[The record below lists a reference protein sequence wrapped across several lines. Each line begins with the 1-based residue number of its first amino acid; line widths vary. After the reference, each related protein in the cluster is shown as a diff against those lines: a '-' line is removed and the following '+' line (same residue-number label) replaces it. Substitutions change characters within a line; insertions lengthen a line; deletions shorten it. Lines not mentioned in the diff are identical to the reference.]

1 VIHQVFVQQVK
12 VVDMVEDIFL
22 QVLLH
27 LKLQVDQVVQVV
39 EVVDLHQEQL
49 LEKQLEDQQLNQ
61 VNQVYQDHV
70 DQEMLEHQDITM
82 VEK

>member
-1 VIHQVFVQQVK
+1 VIHQVFLQQVK

>member
-49 LEKQLEDQQLNQ
+49 PEKQLEDQQLNQ

>member
-1 VIHQVFVQQVK
+1 
-12 VVDMVEDIFL
+12 
-22 QVLLH
+22 
-27 LKLQVDQVVQVV
+27 VDQVVQVV

>member
-1 VIHQVFVQQVK
+1 MIHQVFVQQVK

-49 LEKQLEDQQLNQ
+49 PEKQLEDQQLNQ